1 MNKFPMWSLAPN
13 AMSQS
18 GVGAKG
24 TKPIGG
30 DFSVVFDWRAGF
42 IPTSFQ
48 LANGPGSLRSNIGV
62 PCPPPPRENPNAVAA
77 NRAALDKTFVD
88 AYRTPHTAKLHVVE
102 RWKVTDGGKVLEVN
116 VKRNQHYD
124 RVEQSLTEQICAEN
138 NRNLFDY
145 QIPVSNQPDF

>member
-30 DFSVVFDWRAGF
+30 DFSFVFDWRAGF

-62 PCPPPPRENPNAVAA
+62 PLDQQTTNADSSKAGQWYNDVGYVGISSPSYGTLTLFRQ
-77 NRAALDKTFVD
+77 N
-88 AYRTPHTAKLHVVE
+88 
-102 RWKVTDGGKVLEVN
+102 
-116 VKRNQHYD
+116 
-124 RVEQSLTEQICAEN
+124 SLTLDGLSPTI
-138 NRNLFDY
+138 L
-145 QIPVSNQPDF
+145 